1 MEKMAIHSLK
11 YLTAS
16 EKTALECYI
25 ARLQERYTDQ
35 VLRVL
40 LFGSK
45 VRGDFDEE
53 SDLDLF
59 VVVKSSDWRFHQ
71 EVSHLAL
78 APMLE
83 HDTVISTLTVGEDHF
98 NRLRRLRTSFY
109 RNLQREGINLWP
121 AKSETRSNCS

>member
-1 MEKMAIHSLK
+1 MAVNSLK

-16 EKTALECYI
+16 EKAALESFI
-25 ARLQERYTDQ
+25 ARLQERFADE

-59 VVVKSSDWRFHQ
+59 VVVKSNDWRFHQ
-71 EVSHLAL
+71 EVGHLAL

-83 HDTVISTLTVGEDHF
+83 HDTVISALTIGQDHY
-98 NRLRRLRTSFY
+98 NRLKKLRTTFY
-109 RNLQREGINLWP
+109 RNLQKESISLWTTKP
-121 AKSETRSNCS
+121 KKRSNCS

>member
-1 MEKMAIHSLK
+1 
-11 YLTAS
+11 
-16 EKTALECYI
+16 LESFI
-25 ARLQERYTDQ
+25 ARLQERYTNE

-59 VVVKSSDWRFHQ
+59 VVVKSNDWRFHQ

-83 HDTVISTLTVGEDHF
+83 HDIVISTLTVGQDHY
-98 NRLRRLRTSFY
+98 NRLRKLRTSFY
-109 RNLQREGINLWP
+109 RNLQRESVNLWT
-121 AKSETRSNCS
+121 AKSDKKSGCS